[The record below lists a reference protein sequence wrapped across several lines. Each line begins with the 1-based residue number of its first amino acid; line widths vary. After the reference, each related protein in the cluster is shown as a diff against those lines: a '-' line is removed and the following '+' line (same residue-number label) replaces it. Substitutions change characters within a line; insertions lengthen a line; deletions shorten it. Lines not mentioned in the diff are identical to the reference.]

1 MASFDIAVG
10 ITLQHEGGLV
20 NNPSDPGGLTNFGIS
35 IKAHPEL
42 SPDQIRSMTVDQAKA
57 IYRRSYWNDL
67 YDQIPEQRLANSIFD
82 FGVTSG
88 VYRAVQM
95 IQGIVYGRGAT
106 ALDGIFGPATI
117 KALAADDQVA
127 ILKEYTTER
136 LTFYAGLPQTQFRHS
151 WFSRALDS
159 VL

>member
-1 MASFDIAVG
+1 MADFNVAVS
-10 ITLQHEGGLV
+10 ITLTHEGGLADL
-20 NNPSDPGGLTNFGIS
+20 PSDPGGLTNFGIS

-42 SPDQIRSMTVDQAKA
+42 SPDDVRSLTRDQAAA
-57 IYRRSYWNDL
+57 IYRKSYWNDL
-67 YDQIPEQRLANSIFD
+67 YDQITDQRIANSLFD

-88 VYRAVQM
+88 IHIAVQT
-95 IQGIVYGRGAT
+95 IQGIVFGRGNT

-117 KALAADDQVA
+117 KALAADDQTA

-136 LTFYAGLPQTQFRHS
+136 LLYYANLPQTQFRHS
-151 WFSRALDS
+151 WFARALDS